1 MKIYQSEVAPIG
13 TNCYLVVNEE
23 NNEAVVVDPGG
34 SPEIIAQMINR
45 SGAKVQAIFLTH
57 GHMDHIGALEDVH
70 AATGAKVYISEE
82 DAPMLSNPE
91 SSLAA
96 FMGMDLHCPP
106 ADAFFRHGEAV
117 EEAGLQFKVLAT
129 PGHTPG
135 GVCLL
140 CADVCFCGDTIFC
153 ESIGRTDFPGG
164 SYDGLIRSIKEKI
177 LTLSPETR
185 LLPGH
190 GPSTTVEWEKRRN
203 PFLQ

>member
-1 MKIYQSEVAPIG
+1 MKVYQSEVAPIG

-34 SPEIIAQMINR
+34 SPEIIAGMIER
-45 SGAKVQAIFLTH
+45 AKAKVKAIFLTH
-57 GHMDHIGALEDVH
+57 GHMDHIGALEDVQK
-70 AATGAKVYISEE
+70 ATGAKVYISKE

-96 FMGMDLHCPP
+96 FMGVDLHCPTP
-106 ADAFFRHGEAV
+106 DAFFQHGETV
-117 EEAGLQFKVLAT
+117 EEAGLKFKVLAT

-135 GVCLL
+135 GVCLQ
-140 CADVCFCGDTIFC
+140 CGDVCFCGDTIFC

-164 SYDGLIRSIKEKI
+164 SYDALIRNIKEKI
-177 LTLSPETR
+177 LTLPPETK

-190 GPSTTVEWEKRRN
+190 GPSTTVEWERKRN